1 MARILIIEDEP
12 EMQRGLRDNLEF
24 EGYDVTVIGDGK
36 KGLESLISGTF
47 DLVLLDVMLPGMSGF
62 DLCKNARTQ
71 GITTPIIMLTAKGE
85 EIDKVLG
92 LEFGADDYITKPF
105 SLRELLARVKAIL
118 RRTPTGIAAAETII
132 TLGLLEINFE
142 SYTATKKGKSVA
154 MTSKEYDILRYLWK
168 HQKQVISRDD
178 LLKNVWGYDESI
190 TSRTVD
196 NFIVKLRKNI
206 EKDPSHPKHIITVHG
221 TGYKLLP

>member
-1 MARILIIEDEP
+1 MAHILVIEDEP

-24 EGYDVTVIGDGK
+24 EGYDVEVVGDGK
-36 KGLESLISGTF
+36 KGLDVLLAKKF

-62 DLCKNARTQ
+62 DVCKNARAQ
-71 GITTPIIMLTAKGE
+71 GVSIPIIMLTAKGE
-85 EIDKVLG
+85 EVDKVLG

-105 SLRELLARVKAIL
+105 SLRELLARVKAVL
-118 RRTPTGIAAAETII
+118 RRSSVDTKSSVSKI
-132 TLGLLEINFE
+132 TLGVLTIDFNG
-142 SYTATKKGKSVA
+142 YTATKKGKPVSL
-154 MTSKEYDILRYLWK
+154 TSKEFDILRYLWT
-168 HQKQVISRDD
+168 HQQHVVSRDD
-178 LLKNVWGYDESI
+178 LLTNVWGYDESI

-221 TGYKLLP
+221 TGYKLIP

>member
-1 MARILIIEDEP
+1 MAQILVIEDEP
-12 EMQRGLRDNLEF
+12 DMQRGLRDNLEF
-24 EGYDVTVIGDGK
+24 EGYDVTVIGEGK
-36 KGLESLISGTF
+36 KGLDSLVTGRF

-62 DLCKNARTQ
+62 DICKAARSQ
-71 GITTPIIMLTAKGE
+71 GVTIPIIMLTAKGE
-85 EIDKVLG
+85 EVDKVLG

-105 SLRELLARVKAIL
+105 SVRELLARVKAVL
-118 RRTPTGIAAAETII
+118 RRTPTGVAITEKNITI
-132 TLGLLEINFE
+132 GLLEVNFE
-142 SYTATKKGKSVA
+142 SYTAGKKGKSIS
-154 MTSKEYDILRYLWK
+154 MSSKEFDILRYLWK

-178 LLKNVWGYDESI
+178 LLTNVWGYDESI